1 MRGESIEAEG
11 RAGGSL
17 VGLVWGKAFG
27 AIVQRSPISEWPDWT
42 EPSKSEKGIGIHFKH
57 R

>member
-17 VGLVWGKAFG
+17 VGLVWGKAFV
-27 AIVQRSPISEWPDWT
+27 AVVQRGPISEGPDWT
-42 EPSKSEKGIGIHFKH
+42 EPSKAEKGI
-57 R
+57 